1 MLSRWVTSSYS
12 PPDDVMGSN
21 CNDVASGPGAQERR
35 KKEEKKRKGGRGEER
50 RGVGSILF
58 LCLPLY
64 MQTWFLKKL
73 SGTHAYKS
81 M

>member
-35 KKEEKKRKGGRGEER
+35 KKEEKKRKELMGDERRGEEWS
-50 RGVGSILF
+50 GQHIIS
-58 LCLPLY
+58 LPPLV
-64 MQTWFLKKL
+64 
-73 SGTHAYKS
+73 HANLVS
-81 M
+81 